1 MARDGEIIPPTPER
15 IAKGDLQAIATD
27 RGGLE
32 TRSFAYPFD
41 AYVNHG
47 HVTRR
52 QFNAGNR
59 FAAMWRASTASSHVS
74 QVRYEEPSGGSSPEY
89 MYFLG
94 PELKE
99 ALDSVR
105 GNAERKV
112 LFEVCCEGRRAGKGM
127 KADIGGP
134 MRRLCSAL
142 DDLAAH
148 FRALDDIRH
157 QSL

>member
-41 AYVNHG
+41 SYVNHG

-74 QVRYEEPSGGSSPEY
+74 QVRYEESGGGSCPEY
-89 MYFLG
+89 HYFLG
-94 PELKE
+94 PEMKA
-99 ALDSVR
+99 ALD
-105 GNAERKV
+105 
-112 LFEVCCEGRRAGKGM
+112 L
-127 KADIGGP
+127 
-134 MRRLCSAL
+134 
-142 DDLAAH
+142 
-148 FRALDDIRH
+148 
-157 QSL
+157 